1 MPITRRSSRGYWA
14 LNTPAH
20 TLDLSPDG
28 LVPCGV
34 QVVEDL
40 LCGLG
45 DLGLGGDLV
54 SVDADGDFLEWPQ
67 LAHESFDTIEDRKS
81 VV

>member
-1 MPITRRSSRGYWA
+1 M
-14 LNTPAH
+14 
-20 TLDLSPDG
+20 
-28 LVPCGV
+28 PCGV

-54 SVDADGDFLEWPQ
+54 PVDADGDFLEWPQ
-67 LAHESFDTIEDRKS
+67 LTHESFEDAPTKAIS
-81 VV
+81 NIFLW